1 MREHLE
7 QRAAELVAARVP
19 FVQATVVRAQH
30 PTSAHA
36 GDEALV
42 LEDGRLEGFVGGVC
56 AESSVVVHGLRAL
69 EMGQPLLLRVLA
81 GAGETI
87 VEEGAVTVSN
97 PCLSGGAL
105 EIFLD
110 PRTPPPR
117 VVVIGDTP
125 IAHALRTLGEP
136 LGFAIELTT
145 DGESL
150 PDGTDMALVV
160 ASHGRDEEAALEAAL
175 HAGVPYVGLVA
186 SRARGAA
193 VLATLDVTDELRKQV
208 STPAGLDIGARTAPE
223 IALSILAEIIAVR
236 ATERPTPEVTA
247 SAVDPVCGMTVPVVP
262 STLSLEHEGRTVH
275 FCSEHCRDA
284 FAG

>member
-1 MREHLE
+1 
-7 QRAAELVAARVP
+7 
-19 FVQATVVRAQH
+19 
-30 PTSAHA
+30 
-36 GDEALV
+36 
-42 LEDGRLEGFVGGVC
+42 
-56 AESSVVVHGLRAL
+56 
-69 EMGQPLLLRVLA
+69 
-81 GAGETI
+81 
-87 VEEGAVTVSN
+87 VTVSN